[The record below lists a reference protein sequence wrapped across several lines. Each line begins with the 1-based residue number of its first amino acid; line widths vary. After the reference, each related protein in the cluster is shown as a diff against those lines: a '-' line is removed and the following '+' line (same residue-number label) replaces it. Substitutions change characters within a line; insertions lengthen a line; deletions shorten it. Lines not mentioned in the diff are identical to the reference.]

1 MGTQNCTSVGVKT
14 TAHCPTPSKTEWGDQ
29 QESSWVLFASSPL
42 PPTPCQSYG
51 LEKTLLFFKG
61 EISGVF
67 LLPALSSTSQTQ
79 ALLIGGRMS
88 SGVMVGRDL
97 KAGMREEVAGSHHYT
112 L

>member
-42 PPTPCQSYG
+42 PPTPCQSYR